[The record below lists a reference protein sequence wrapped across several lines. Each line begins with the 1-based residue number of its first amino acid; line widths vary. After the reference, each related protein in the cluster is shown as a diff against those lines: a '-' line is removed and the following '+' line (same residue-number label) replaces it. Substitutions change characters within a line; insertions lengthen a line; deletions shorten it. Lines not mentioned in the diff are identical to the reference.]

1 MNKHFYHPGKDI
13 RFHINKFCNIANKLR
28 KMGSPLPTNLL
39 ISKIICSL
47 PEPYKE
53 FRARWRDVPTLDKT
67 IDNTTMRL
75 IGEEEI
81 IACYQPTSSNNNAF
95 KASG

>member
-13 RFHINKFCNIANKLR
+13 RFHINKFCNIANKQR
-28 KMGSPLPTNLL
+28 EMG
-39 ISKIICSL
+39 
-47 PEPYKE
+47 
-53 FRARWRDVPTLDKT
+53 RDVPTLDKT